1 MRLST
6 IGSQQFANINGYV
19 KGISADVMKASTS
32 NKLFYLVRILIK
44 GHSDG
49 AAHDLNCLKSG
60 MAMDFNI
67 MSGKRAVPDYIA
79 QSVAGVQKRA
89 FRA

>member
-1 MRLST
+1 MRLSK
-6 IGSQQFANINGYV
+6 IGSQQFANIDGYV
-19 KGISADVMKASTS
+19 QGISADVMEASTS
-32 NKLFYLVRILIK
+32 DQLFYLVRISIK
-44 GHSDG
+44 RHSDG
-49 AAHDLNCLKSG
+49 AAHDLIRVKSG

-67 MSGKRAVPDYIA
+67 LSGKRTVPDYIA